1 MMRHEDHRD
10 RGLDGRIFEHSI
22 DTRENTTAVGTCR
35 CNICTSL
42 TLPAF
47 DAAPCFDR

>member
-1 MMRHEDHRD
+1 MDGHDDHRY

-22 DTRENTTAVGTCR
+22 DIRESSSAVAACR

-42 TLPAF
+42 TLSAF
-47 DAAPCFDR
+47 DAALRFDR